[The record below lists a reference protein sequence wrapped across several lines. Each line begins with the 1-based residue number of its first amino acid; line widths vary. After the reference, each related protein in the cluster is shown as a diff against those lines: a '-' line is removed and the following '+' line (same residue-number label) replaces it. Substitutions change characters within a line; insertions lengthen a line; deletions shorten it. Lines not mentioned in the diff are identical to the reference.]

1 MIISSNINISQYI
14 KIIPVLVSD
23 WEHIP
28 IFFLRA
34 PLIYE
39 LNLSY
44 EWHSSGQF
52 VTGVETLLFCS
63 SLPSALFAGA
73 HRLAVH
79 R

>member
-28 IFFLRA
+28 ILFLMA
-34 PLIYE
+34 SLIYE

-44 EWHSSGQF
+44 EWQSSGVF
-52 VTGVETLLFCS
+52 VTGVEIWLLYS
-63 SLPSALFAGA
+63 SLPSALFGGT
-73 HRLAVH
+73 RFSAVH

>member
-23 WEHIP
+23 WEYIP
-28 IFFLRA
+28 ILFLMA
-34 PLIYE
+34 SLIYE

-44 EWHSSGQF
+44 EWHSSGMF
-52 VTGVETLLFCS
+52 VTGVEIWLFCS
-63 SLPSALFAGA
+63 SLPSALFDGT
-73 HRLAVH
+73 RSSAVH